1 MFRFDLEQKVWNIS
15 GIKFWGQPGENSPL
29 MIGNM
34 FQKGDILLESRKEGK
49 FNKKR
54 GNEANP

>member
-1 MFRFDLEQKVWNIS
+1 MFRYDLEQKSAITVVL
-15 GIKFWGQPGENSPL
+15 KWGQPGENPPL

-49 FNKKR
+49 FNKK
-54 GNEANP
+54 